1 MTLLNLFLNS
11 FLFMNTARV
20 KRMGNHTCV
29 ISHHSGKTIKPFF
42 FPFLNFLLMCIL
54 ANATKVC
61 PWISRHSMPGQLS
74 LWLLFSSALERTHA
88 KRDGSPS
95 WLLFRKPDL
104 LLSCLWPV
112 CRRVTVTQ
120 VSECKIRENSC
131 STGQVFGKLQEFSM
145 VYCVR
150 WLLEYDNTQV
160 SMKTPES
167 LCCSFYI
174 CTQKMSRENVRTGLN
189 FNSS

>member
-1 MTLLNLFLNS
+1 
-11 FLFMNTARV
+11 MNTAWV

-29 ISHHSGKTIKPFF
+29 ISRHSGKTIKPFF
-42 FPFLNFLLMCIL
+42 SFPQFSVDVYFSKCDKGIFMDKQAHN
-54 ANATKVC
+54 
-61 PWISRHSMPGQLS
+61 GQLS

-104 LLSCLWPV
+104 LVSCLSCVL
-112 CRRVTVTQ
+112 CAAHVTVTW
-120 VSECKIRENSC
+120 VTECKISENIY

-145 VYCVR
+145 IYCVY

-167 LCCSFYI
+167 LCCSFDI
-174 CTQKMSRENVRTGLN
+174 FLLKRWVGKMSGLA
-189 FNSS
+189 